1 MAEAALASSIG
12 DLGTSAARYETAIA
26 ALDELGLPIELSQ
39 ARISYGRT
47 LRDGGDLEAA
57 REQLEAAREA
67 CERMGAT
74 GLLLDVE
81 KELALIG
88 SGAG

>member
-1 MAEAALASSIG
+1 V
-12 DLGTSAARYETAIA
+12 RYETAIA

-47 LRDGGDLEAA
+47 LRDGGDLAAAREQFEAA
-57 REQLEAAREA
+57 REV

-74 GLLLDVE
+74 GLLANVE
-81 KELALIG
+81 QELALIRTG
-88 SGAG
+88 